1 MSIFPAFFAIYR
13 CTPLVKVRV
22 FANTTLSLFY
32 EQSGGVYMETQFHRY
47 YHLHPKVHKTT
58 IRLERKPVLSLE
70 VDWAGTRIAF
80 FDDESGKMS

>member
-1 MSIFPAFFAIYR
+1 
-13 CTPLVKVRV
+13 
-22 FANTTLSLFY
+22 
-32 EQSGGVYMETQFHRY
+32 METQFHRY
-47 YHLHPKVHKTT
+47 YHLHAKVHKTT